1 MADNQIT
8 YEDAGNLLYSQVYAP
23 VFFQKLAEFGIQPQ
37 NEAQAESLLRQAQV
51 IRQARAAEMTKQAA
65 EHGDPLLLAEQR
77 LMEKLA
83 QVNGQPPVN
92 ASAINKYAAEV
103 ARARPELAEAAI
115 AYQNGYAKA
124 LLAEQAQ

>member
-37 NEAQAESLLRQAQV
+37 NEAHAESLLRQAQL

-65 EHGDPLLLAEQR
+65 AQGDPLLLAEQR

-83 QVNGQPPVN
+83 QVNGQPVN
-92 ASAINKYAAEV
+92 ANAINKYAAEV